1 MTFLAPRLPVILQME
16 AAECGAACLA
26 MILARHGRPI
36 TLEAARVACSTAGD
50 GLDAERLVAAAKSY
64 GLEARGL
71 RREPE
76 TLEDL
81 PLPLILHWNFDHF
94 VVLESCRRGRF
105 VIHDPASGRRVLD
118 RHEFGQCF
126 TGIAL
131 VLQPGPSFRR
141 GGRFSS
147 TARLLLAE
155 AARAPD
161 AVLGAAMLGLV
172 GIVPGVAITGA
183 IAVFSDHVIGQ
194 ERLDWGVA
202 VLGIL
207 LVAGLAQFMIAIL
220 NGLIASALR
229 AKVATH
235 VAAGGMWRA
244 MHLPI
249 SFFAQRS
256 AGEIVSRLRRS
267 SDIGQIVAG
276 SLLRLVPDGIAL
288 LGYLA
293 LLAAFAPTI
302 AAVVATVA
310 LVNFL
315 LMGMLAARISVV
327 NAALQAAEGVAAGAL
342 AAGIAALDNYRLHGR
357 EMLLV
362 ERVAAVEDKALEHEQ
377 RIGQLRSIGTVAPQ
391 FSAMLMMA
399 IVLCLG
405 AWMVMQGQLTLGGL
419 IACQVLAGLL
429 NAPLTGM
436 AGAMPHLHE
445 AAGALARLRDLT
457 NYPSARAFEARR
469 PAAILPLPCRG
480 HLRLEAISFGFA
492 PGNPLFQ
499 DVTLDFEPGRLV
511 AIMGASGAGK
521 STLARIAAGLIEPR
535 EGRVMLDGVPL
546 EQWPQDELRREL
558 AYVPQQAAVF
568 SASIKENLTLRD
580 AMVTEAD
587 LAAAFA
593 QAGLQNVVAGRSAG
607 IETLLSGHAP
617 GLSGGEVQRLALARA
632 LARKPRVLI
641 LDETTSALDFATETG
656 ILDELRRS
664 GASVLI
670 VTHRVGTAMRCDEL
684 VLLAGGGRII
694 RGEAK
699 STPAKD
705 ATPARRC
712 A

>member
-1 MTFLAPRLPVILQME
+1 
-16 AAECGAACLA
+16 
-26 MILARHGRPI
+26 
-36 TLEAARVACSTAGD
+36 
-50 GLDAERLVAAAKSY
+50 
-64 GLEARGL
+64 
-71 RREPE
+71 
-76 TLEDL
+76 
-81 PLPLILHWNFDHF
+81 
-94 VVLESCRRGRF
+94 VLESCRRGRF
-105 VIHDPASGRRVLD
+105 VIHDPAAGRRVLD
-118 RHEFGQCF
+118 RGEFGQSF

-141 GGRFSS
+141 GGRFSP
-147 TARLLLAE
+147 TARRLLAE

-161 AVLGAAMLGLV
+161 AVLGAALLGLV
-172 GIVPGVAITGA
+172 AIVPGLAITGA

-194 ERLDWGVA
+194 ERFDWAPA

-207 LVAGLAQFMIAIL
+207 LVAGLVQFMIAIL
-220 NGLIASALR
+220 NGLIAAALR
-229 AKVATH
+229 AKIAAQ
-235 VAAGGMWRA
+235 VAAGGMWRTL
-244 MHLPI
+244 HLPI

-256 AGEIVSRLRRS
+256 AGEIVSRLNRNAER
-267 SDIGQIVAG
+267 GQVVAT
-276 SLLRLVPDGIAL
+276 SLLRLMPDGIAL
-288 LGYLA
+288 FGYLSA
-293 LLAAFAPTI
+293 LAAFAPTI
-302 AAVVATVA
+302 AAVIAAVA

-315 LMGMLAARISVV
+315 LMGRLATRISVA
-327 NAALQAAEGVAAGAL
+327 NAALQVAEGVAAGAL
-342 AAGIAALDNYRLHGR
+342 TTGIAALDNYRLHGR
-357 EMLLV
+357 EMLLL
-362 ERVAAVEDKALEHEQ
+362 ERVTAAEDKTLEHER
-377 RIGQLRSIGTVAPQ
+377 RIGLLRTIGTVAQQ

-405 AWMVMQGQLTLGGL
+405 AWLVMQGQLTLGGL

-429 NAPLTGM
+429 NAPLIGM
-436 AGAMPHLHE
+436 AGAMPNLHE
-445 AAGALARLRDLT
+445 AAGAYTHIGERK
-457 NYPSARAFEARR
+457 NYPSARLVEASEL
-469 PAAILPLPCRG
+469 AANLPLPCRG
-480 HLRLEAISFGFA
+480 RLRLDAIRFGFA
-492 PGNPLFQ
+492 PGNPLFE

-521 STLARIAAGLIEPR
+521 STLARIAAGLIEPW

-580 AMVTEAD
+580 AMVTEPD
-587 LAAAFA
+587 LAAALA
-593 QAGLQNVVAGRSAG
+593 RAGLQNVVAGRSAG

-656 ILDELRRS
+656 ILDQLRRS

-684 VLLAGGGRII
+684 VLIAGGGRII

-705 ATPARRC
+705 ATPARRR